1 MERRNFFKITS
12 LAGGGLLLSTY
23 LPLACTTTK
32 APNIQWEP
40 NFFIRINSDNTVTFI
55 CSQSELG
62 QGTSTGLAMVA
73 ADELGVSMDKLKVE
87 FAQGSNE
94 RYGDVQDT
102 GGSNG
107 LRIVWPS
114 LREAMAT
121 TRALLVTAAAQ
132 KWQIDVDECYCEN
145 GHILRKDQEGEKL
158 TFGEVL
164 DIAST
169 LPAPR
174 EIKLKEPSEFRYIGK
189 SVLGP
194 KTKMAAKGTTPYS
207 INKKLPNM
215 LYAAIARCPVWEGT
229 LTSFDATEA
238 LKIPGVVDVLEVE
251 PTELQT
257 TDYRGGVR
265 PGVAVLANS
274 TWAAFEGKKALK
286 IEWEMG
292 KNGLKSS
299 EDIQKE
305 LADNY
310 KTNSKANVDLDNA
323 SSLFGRSNKVI
334 STVYDAPFQVNACME
349 PLNATAY
356 HRGHKVEVW
365 SGTQAPQLTRD
376 RIAEL
381 TGLPVAAVTV
391 NNPPSGGGFGRRYF
405 CDFVEEAVI
414 LSEKVRVPVKVTWS
428 REDTFLTSKY
438 HPITKDYWQAS
449 LDENNFPIAI
459 KYRGSISRPGGYRCY
474 PYSIPIAFYDYL
486 KYKDGWLL
494 PRASWRSVYA
504 HPWGLGLESFM
515 DELAHNAQEDPLQF
529 RIKMLEKAEVVE
541 QKELPW
547 VGDDLYPAK
556 LKNTLEMVAEKSN
569 WGKQNEG
576 IYQGI
581 SAMGYNTSYCSMV
594 ADVSVENNRVK
605 VHKVTAVIDCGLAVN
620 PSQVKAQIEGSI
632 MWGLSATLKDGITVQ
647 QGHVQQSNYDTYD
660 LLRISEA
667 PHIEVYIVESNDTPS
682 GTGEVGVPGV
692 APAILNAVFAATG
705 KRIRQ
710 IPITA
715 SLLESVE
722 A

>member
-32 APNIQWEP
+32 ESAFDWEP
-40 NFFIRINSDNTVTFI
+40 NFFIRIGSDNTVTFI

-73 ADELGVSMDKLKVE
+73 ADELGASMDTLKIE
-87 FAQGSNE
+87 FGQGSAE
-94 RYGDVQDT
+94 RYGNLQDT

-107 LRIVWPS
+107 LRIVWSS

-121 TRALLVTAAAQ
+121 TRELLIAAAAQ
-132 KWQIDVDECYCEN
+132 KWQIDTDECYCED
-145 GHILRKDQEGEKL
+145 GFIHRKNDEEKL
-158 TFGEVL
+158 AFGDVL

-169 LPAPR
+169 LSAPR
-174 EIKLKEPSEFRYIGK
+174 EIKLKEFGDFKYIGK
-189 SVLGP
+189 PIKGP
-194 KTKMAAKGTTPYS
+194 KTRMAVNGTTPYS
-207 INKKLPNM
+207 INMKLPNM
-215 LYAAIARCPVWEGT
+215 LYAAIERCPVWKGS
-229 LTSFDATEA
+229 LSSFDASEA
-238 LKIPGVVDVLEVE
+238 LKVPGVVEVLEVE
-251 PTELQT
+251 PTEVQA

-265 PGVAVLANS
+265 PGVAVLATS

-292 KNGLKSS
+292 INGLKSS
-299 EDIQKE
+299 QDVQKE
-305 LADNY
+305 LEDDY
-310 KTNSKANVDLDNA
+310 KTNSKANVDLQNA
-323 SSLFGRSNKVI
+323 TALFEGGRKVF
-334 STVYDAPFQVNACME
+334 SAAYDSPHQANACME

-365 SGTQAPQLTRD
+365 AGTQSPQLTRD

-381 TGLPVAAVTV
+381 TELPLAAITV
-391 NNPPSGGGFGRRYF
+391 NNQPSGGAFGRRYF
-405 CDFVEEAVI
+405 CDYVEEAVI

-438 HPITKDYWQAS
+438 HPICKDYWQAS
-449 LDENNFPIAI
+449 LDTNNFPTAI

-474 PYSIPIAFYDYL
+474 PYSVPIAFYDYL
-486 KYKDGWLL
+486 KYKDDWLL

-504 HPWGLGLESFM
+504 HPWGLGMECFM

-529 RIKMLEKAEVVE
+529 RIKLLENAKIVE
-541 QKELPW
+541 QKALPW
-547 VGDDLYPAK
+547 VGDDFYPEK

-569 WGKQNEG
+569 WGKKSEG
-576 IYQGI
+576 IYQGVSAI
-581 SAMGYNTSYCSMV
+581 SYNTSYCSMV
-594 ADVSVENNRVK
+594 ADISMTNNQVK

-632 MWGLSATLKDGITVQ
+632 LWGLSATLKDAITVEH
-647 QGHVQQSNYDTYD
+647 GHVQQSNYDTYD
-660 LLRISEA
+660 LMRISDA
-667 PHIEVYIVESNDTPS
+667 PEIDVHIVESTDTPS

-692 APAILNAVFAATG
+692 APAVLNAVYAATG

-710 IPITA
+710 LPIRS
-715 SLLESVE
+715 SLLQSTDS
-722 A
+722 